1 MKSGSRRTT
10 TLYEKLL
17 GVLYSRFLL
26 MRTGILMLPK
36 LLDFVQIKIKTKRGG
51 SRDNLNFNPNIHK
64 TVLMQLSHK
73 MFKIA
78 G

>member
-10 TLYEKLL
+10 TLYENFL

-36 LLDFVQIKIKTKRGG
+36 LLDFEQIKIARREKR
-51 SRDNLNFNPNIHK
+51 RFQRHPE
-64 TVLMQLSHK
+64 
-73 MFKIA
+73 FKIQTYTRLF
-78 G
+78 

>member
-26 MRTGILMLPK
+26 MRTECG
-36 LLDFVQIKIKTKRGG
+36 FSNQIPSCPYKSSLKESVLFY
-51 SRDNLNFNPNIHK
+51 SRSYDGYCDITPE
-64 TVLMQLSHK
+64 TV
-73 MFKIA
+73 
-78 G
+78 

>member
-36 LLDFVQIKIKTKRGG
+36 LLDFVQIKIARRKEEVPET
-51 SRDNLNFNPNIHK
+51 S
-64 TVLMQLSHK
+64 
-73 MFKIA
+73 
-78 G
+78 

>member
-36 LLDFVQIKIKTKRGG
+36 LLDFVQIKIARRKEEI
-51 SRDNLNFNPNIHK
+51 S
-64 TVLMQLSHK
+64 
-73 MFKIA
+73 A
-78 G
+78 GISINN